1 MVNYLTSKRRRLVV
15 KLTSILPLTFV
26 KAKRRFNIL
35 LWVLLCIPCLLT
47 SCDHDVHDCEGG
59 GGLSVSLAWTDEAD
73 EGTEVKDVKLWIF
86 NADAGS
92 LVEEK
97 HYGSAQEVASQRF
110 ALPVGHYQILA
121 ATNLIEPFFIG
132 EATRATLNMNQLMF
146 GLSNPSASPDHAYY
160 GVTDIVIDKSNVS
173 YVTKDEMH
181 RMLAELTISI
191 EGVPENTAISGKIL
205 NVATGL
211 LPLQKNEDGTFGTA
225 SYTKEE
231 CDIPLRIAVPGE
243 TLKTETLRLMPTANG
258 LHTTKLFIQLISPGG
273 VVSNYDIEAPV
284 MKSGGKYKINLEFE
298 EMKPYMYLT
307 STKIDDWTE
316 EWIYRGEILNP
327 ED

>member
-1 MVNYLTSKRRRLVV
+1 M
-15 KLTSILPLTFV
+15 
-26 KAKRRFNIL
+26 KAKRRFNIW
-35 LWVLLCIPCLLT
+35 LWVLLCVPCLLA
-47 SCDHDVHDCEGG
+47 SCDHDVHSDEDE
-59 GGLSVSLAWTDEAD
+59 GGLSVSLTWADEAD
-73 EGTEVKDVKLWIF
+73 QGTEVKDVKLWIF
-86 NADAGS
+86 NADDGS

-97 HYGSAQEVASQRF
+97 HYGSTKEVASQRF

-132 EATRATLNMNQLMF
+132 EATRATLNINQLMF

-160 GVTDIVIDKSNVS
+160 GVTDIVIDKSNVN
-173 YVTKDEMH
+173 YITKNEMRH
-181 RMLAELTISI
+181 ILAELTIFI
-191 EGVPENTAISGKIL
+191 EGVPDNFAMIGKVL

-243 TLKTETLRLMPTANG
+243 TLKTETLRLMPTAHG
-258 LHTTKLFIQLISPGG
+258 FHTTKLFIQLISPGG
-273 VVSNYDIEAPV
+273 VVSNYDIEAPI

-316 EWIYRGEILNP
+316 KWIYRGEILNP